1 MQVIVAFV
9 CVQVHGEFIVT
20 GNMADF
26 APHAVADPPSDV
38 PEFTGGEPER
48 IKVVR
53 HLLLVPYGSS
63 VGAGDDL
70 FRHT

>member
-9 CVQVHGEFIVT
+9 GFEVRGEFVVVRDMI
-20 GNMADF
+20 DF
-26 APHAVADPPSDV
+26 IPDPTTRPPSDV
-38 PEFTGGEPER
+38 PELRGSEPER
-48 IKVVR
+48 IKVVL
-53 HLLLVPYGSS
+53 HLRLVPYGSD